1 MSMKRKCP
9 SAKDA
14 ESSSDDVLFL
24 DGKPRPHKALTQP
37 DAASST
43 ERHVSHMLSDRLI
56 SRCMGWSPIGAEQ
69 VARMRTY
76 LANGGNLEAYARK
89 QFTAHRQ
96 TMKTEVNQEILKKEW
111 SRRKLPYC
119 TYIPDKAA
127 HMPGRES
134 TSTGEWM
141 RLIENGGYQHVM

>member
-1 MSMKRKCP
+1 MFT
-9 SAKDA
+9 DI
-14 ESSSDDVLFL
+14 DDPLGRDL
-24 DGKPRPHKALTQP
+24 YPH
-37 DAASST
+37 S
-43 ERHVSHMLSDRLI
+43 EWR
-56 SRCMGWSPIGAEQ
+56 
-69 VARMRTY
+69 
-76 LANGGNLEAYARK
+76 NLEAYARK

-96 TMKTEVNQEILKKEW
+96 TMKPEVNQEILKKEW

-119 TYIPDKAA
+119 TYIPDKVA

>member
-14 ESSSDDVLFL
+14 ESPSDGVLFL
-24 DGKPRPHKALTQP
+24 DGKLRPHKALTQP

-43 ERHVSHMLSDRLI
+43 ERYVSHMLSDRLI

-76 LANGGNLEAYARK
+76 LANGGNL
-89 QFTAHRQ
+89 
-96 TMKTEVNQEILKKEW
+96 
-111 SRRKLPYC
+111 
-119 TYIPDKAA
+119 
-127 HMPGRES
+127 
-134 TSTGEWM
+134 
-141 RLIENGGYQHVM
+141 

>member
-1 MSMKRKCP
+1 MKRKCP

-43 ERHVSHMLSDRLI
+43 ERHVSHMLSDRLS
-56 SRCMGWSPIGAEQ
+56 SRCMGWGPIGDEQ
-69 VARMRTY
+69 IARMRTY
-76 LANGGNLEAYARK
+76 IANGGNLEAYARK

-96 TMKTEVNQEILKKEW
+96 TIKTEVNQEILKKEW
-111 SRRKLPYC
+111 SRRKLPYR

-127 HMPGRES
+127 HIPGRES
-134 TSTGEWM
+134 TSTVEWM
-141 RLIENGGYQHVM
+141 RLIENGGYQHIM